1 VSELHRFADTA
12 EAAATLALRDGRAE
26 ALGFYLDRR
35 RVHVGDPASSIDGV
49 FNAWQADRSQ
59 GWDSIML
66 APTRELARSLNQR
79 AQDHRLAGSTPGRE
93 VELVDGNAASV
104 GDLIITRRNDR
115 RLHITATDWVK
126 NGDRSTILN
135 LTRTGGLS
143 VRHTRNGRT
152 VTLPA
157 AYVQTSGARL
167 RDHRAHRARCH
178 RRHHAWRRHR

>member
-66 APTRELARSLNQR
+66 APTLSW
-79 AQDHRLAGSTPGRE
+79 P
-93 VELVDGNAASV
+93 AAS
-104 GDLIITRRNDR
+104 TNAPK
-115 RLHITATDWVK
+115 ITA
-126 NGDRSTILN
+126 SPAA
-135 LTRTGGLS
+135 
-143 VRHTRNGRT
+143 
-152 VTLPA
+152 LPA
-157 AYVQTSGARL
+157 GRSSWSTAM
-167 RDHRAHRARCH
+167 
-178 RRHHAWRRHR
+178 RRVSVI